1 MFFRLV
7 RALKALILGTALTAN
22 PVKGI
27 TLIIL
32 GVMIP
37 YLIYAF
43 MGGALFVIILIAIA
57 AGIWWLA
64 ARKKPGSSNITT

>member
-1 MFFRLV
+1 MLFRFV
-7 RALKALILGTALTAN
+7 RALKALILGTALAAN

-43 MGGALFVIILIAIA
+43 LGGALFVIILTAIA
-57 AGIWWLA
+57 SGVWWLA

>member
-1 MFFRLV
+1 M
-7 RALKALILGTALTAN
+7 LGTVLASN
-22 PVKGI
+22 PTKGI

-43 MGGALFVIILIAIA
+43 LGGAIFVIILTAIA

-64 ARKKPGSSNITT
+64 ARKKPGSSNLTT